1 MSVIVSRPP
10 RSWAATHRML
20 LGLVAFAVAVA
31 ATVVIVLMTTAG
43 SSPAS
48 RVQVPVQEQPHSQN
62 QVPTGAQNQG
72 PAAPEPKCLH
82 HMGLQYM
89 GLRPC

>member
-48 RVQVPVQEQPHSQN
+48 RLQAPAQGQITTQIP
-62 QVPTGAQNQG
+62 VPTGAQNQA
-72 PAAPEPKCLH
+72 PADPRCLQ

-89 GLRPC
+89 GVRPC

>member
-10 RSWAATHRML
+10 RSWAAAHRML
-20 LGLVAFAVAVA
+20 LALVAFAAAVA

-48 RVQVPVQEQPHSQN
+48 RVQAPDQGQIGTRIP
-62 QVPTGAQNQG
+62 VPTGAQNPG
-72 PAAPEPKCLH
+72 PADPRCLQ
-82 HMGLQYM
+82 HMGVQYM